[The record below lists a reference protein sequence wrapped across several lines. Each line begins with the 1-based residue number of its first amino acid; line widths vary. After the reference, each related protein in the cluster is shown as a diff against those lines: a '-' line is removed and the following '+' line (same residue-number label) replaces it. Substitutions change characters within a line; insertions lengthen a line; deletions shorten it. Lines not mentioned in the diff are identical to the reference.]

1 VNCNDPYS
9 RFEEEEEEEEE
20 EKEEGGRRGCM
31 LLGVRF
37 KHEF

>member
-9 RFEEEEEEEEE
+9 RFEEEEEEEE
-20 EKEEGGRRGCM
+20 KEEGGRGCM